1 MKARVTV
8 FPRPE
13 ILDPQGKAIHQALG
27 RLGYDA
33 VADLRAGKSYD
44 LELATESAEEARR
57 MLGEMCERLLAN
69 PLVERYEIELA

>member
-27 RLGYDA
+27 RLGYGA

-57 MLGEMCERLLAN
+57 LVGEMCERLLAN